1 MAASPTTRNEDV
13 ITLDWGKARFFWGE
27 VAQNFTRNMTMALTA
42 IGTVAI
48 SVVVLGIFLFARSS
62 FNIVMSAVVNKVDI
76 SVYLRNEATAADIDG
91 MMRKLRSDPRI
102 DGVRFVSKQEALEQ
116 LRRELRGQVNLSL
129 INTNPLP
136 NAFIVH
142 TVDPTD
148 VPVVAESLQTQPSV
162 AMVNYGSRTTQKL
175 LQMRQ
180 VLSTIGIGVIVLLL
194 FATALIIYN
203 TIRLTVYARQR
214 EINIMQLV
222 GATNWT
228 IRWPFVFEGV
238 LTGLI
243 GAVIGLAVLWPAYR
257 AFAPKLALN
266 LPFLPLNLAAVPIG
280 RLALELVLI
289 GAVIGMLGSWLSV
302 SRYLR
307 TT

>member
-1 MAASPTTRNEDV
+1 
-13 ITLDWGKARFFWGE
+13 
-27 VAQNFTRNMTMALTA
+27 MALTA

-76 SVYLRNEATAADIDG
+76 SVYLRNEATAADIDA
-91 MMRKLRSDPRI
+91 MMRKLRADPRI

-116 LRRELRGQVNLSL
+116 LRRELRGQVNLNL

-136 NAFIVH
+136 NAFVVH

-148 VPVVAESLQTQPSV
+148 VPVVAESLQTRPSV

-180 VLSTIGIGVIVLLL
+180 VLSTIGAGIIVLLL

-243 GAVIGLAVLWPAYR
+243 GALIGLGVLWPAYR

-266 LPFLPLNLAAVPIG
+266 LPFLPLDLAAVPIG

-289 GAVIGMLGSWLSV
+289 GAVIGMVGSWLSV

>member
-1 MAASPTTRNEDV
+1 M
-13 ITLDWGKARFFWGE
+13 DWGKARFFWGE

-48 SVVVLGIFLFARSS
+48 TVVVLGIFLFARSS
-62 FNIVMSAVVNKVDI
+62 FNIVMNAVVKKVDI
-76 SVYLRNEATAADIDG
+76 SVYLKNEATAADIDA
-91 MMRKLRSDPRI
+91 MMRKLRADTLI
-102 DGVRFVSKQEALEQ
+102 DSVRFVSKQEALAQ
-116 LRRELRGQVNLSL
+116 LRRELRGQVDLSL
-129 INTNPLP
+129 INSNPLP

-142 TVDPTD
+142 TGQPTD
-148 VPVVAESLQTQPSV
+148 VPVVADSIAADPNV

-175 LQMRQ
+175 LQVRQ
-180 VLSTIGIGVIVLLL
+180 VLSTIGLGIIVLLL

-243 GAVIGLAVLWPAYR
+243 GALVGLAVLWPAYR

-266 LPFLPLNLAAVPIG
+266 LPFLPLDLAAVPIA
-280 RLALELVLI
+280 RLALELVLAGTI
-289 GAVIGMLGSWLSV
+289 IGMLGSWFSV
-302 SRYLR
+302 SRYLKNA
-307 TT
+307 